1 MSNRRILLP
10 CMRLSSHQGDIAF
23 EDGNFYKKGIGGPG
37 LYISPSCDI
46 VLSPVSIHMT
56 DPLASIWPWEL

>member
-1 MSNRRILLP
+1 
-10 CMRLSSHQGDIAF
+10 MRLSSHQGDIAF